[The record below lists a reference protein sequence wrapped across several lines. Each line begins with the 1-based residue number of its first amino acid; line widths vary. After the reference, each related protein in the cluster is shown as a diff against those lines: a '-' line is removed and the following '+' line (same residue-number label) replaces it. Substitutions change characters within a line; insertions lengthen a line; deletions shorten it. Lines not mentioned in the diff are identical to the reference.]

1 MANVLQHRADQPR
14 AVTTVGMLI
23 WGVLRFVIEHTC
35 GIVMPPL
42 MSISLLALAVNVSA
56 ALAQDGGT
64 AQAMLP
70 HCMAALKPDAQ
81 SPVGGRCMGIIA
93 TLSFVS
99 RVLPDDLKFCHPNT
113 ATPEQILQAI
123 TSFMNANPDVVGQDF
138 RLIALAAMRNK
149 WPCQD

>member
-1 MANVLQHRADQPR
+1 
-14 AVTTVGMLI
+14 
-23 WGVLRFVIEHTC
+23 
-35 GIVMPPL
+35 MPPL
-42 MSISLLALAVNVSA
+42 ISISFVALALNVSA
-56 ALAQDGGT
+56 AFAQNADS

-81 SPVGGRCMGIIA
+81 SSAGGRCMGIIA

-99 RVLPDDLKFCHPNT
+99 RVLPDNLKFCHPSA

-123 TSFMNANPDVVGQDF
+123 GSFMDANPDAVGRDF
-138 RLIALAAMRNK
+138 RLVALAAMRNT